1 MLELKD
7 LGAFELAVAQTDAE
21 QLVKA
26 ANTALES
33 ASTFVVTDADS
44 FEDATR
50 IAGRIKSI
58 EKQVEEL
65 TEPAIKAAHE
75 RHRALTNARGA
86 ILTKLTTARAAI
98 NKRALDWRTEQ
109 QRREA
114 DAQRERE
121 RIAREQAEAER
132 KRIEDERLQAA
143 MDAERAGDAK
153 SAEAILSAPPPVV
166 EPVAVVSRTE
176 VPKPT
181 GASIRT
187 KYEYTVTDPMQL
199 PREFL
204 MPCDAVIR
212 ARVNA
217 MGLQANIP
225 GVKVKAVESMSNRAA

>member
-21 QLVKA
+21 QLVAA

-33 ASTFVVTDADS
+33 ASTFTVTDADS
-44 FEDATR
+44 FDDATK

-114 DAQRERE
+114 EAQRERE

-143 MDAERAGDAK
+143 MEAERLGDAK
-153 SAEAILSAPPPVV
+153 SAEAIMSAPPPVV
-166 EPVAVVSRTE
+166 EPVAVVSGR
-176 VPKPT
+176 KCQ
-181 GASIRT
+181 S
-187 KYEYTVTDPMQL
+187 Q
-199 PREFL
+199 
-204 MPCDAVIR
+204 R
-212 ARVNA
+212 ARQFGPHTNTRSPTRWRCR
-217 MGLQANIP
+217 ANSSCR
-225 GVKVKAVESMSNRAA
+225 ANRRSRRASRHSGCTPTSPA